1 MRLRP
6 PRSTRTVTPF
16 PYTTLFRSRVGW
28 GTLAA
33 VEENRGKKPE
43 WLEQI
48 WFAGCHSDVGGS
60 YPEDESRLSDIAL
73 EWMVGELKA
82 CIPSIQEI
90 GRAPCRE
97 RVCQYV

>member
-1 MRLRP
+1 M
-6 PRSTRTVTPF
+6 
-16 PYTTLFRSRVGW
+16 
-28 GTLAA
+28 
-33 VEENRGKKPE
+33 
-43 WLEQI
+43 

-82 CIPSIQEI
+82 CIPSIQVRKEFLVTTPDPLGLQHDEVWMMKRWFFRKRWKRLSRLVESELSLHQI
-90 GRAPCRE
+90 GSAWCRE